1 MNDVIRVYD
10 ARDADCA
17 GAGLGVISPTECE
30 ATEGAGGD
38 YVLTAAIPIADGT
51 GWELALLDRQVVAT
65 VPVGA
70 ARKRQRFR
78 IHATTVQDGGLTIAI
93 QARHITYDLSYYVLH
108 QEEETTETKWKRMWR
123 RANS

>member
-30 ATEGAGGD
+30 VTEAAGGD

-51 GWELALLDRQVVAT
+51 GWELALLDRQIVAT
-65 VPVGA
+65 VPALPHPCDNGA
-70 ARKRQRFR
+70 GRRLDDCNSGA
-78 IHATTVQDGGLTIAI
+78 
-93 QARHITYDLSYYVLH
+93 SYYL
-108 QEEETTETKWKRMWR
+108 
-123 RANS
+123 

>member
-30 ATEGAGGD
+30 VTEAAGGD

-51 GWELALLDRQVVAT
+51 GWKLALLDRQVVAGGSGKKA
-65 VPVGA
+65 PAFPHPCDNGA
-70 ARKRQRFR
+70 GRRLDDCNSGA
-78 IHATTVQDGGLTIAI
+78 
-93 QARHITYDLSYYVLH
+93 SYYL
-108 QEEETTETKWKRMWR
+108 
-123 RANS
+123 

>member
-10 ARDADCA
+10 ARDADGA

-30 ATEGAGGD
+30 VTEAAGGD

-70 ARKRQRFR
+70 AGCGDC
-78 IHATTVQDGGLTIAI
+78 AGGSGKKAPALPHPCDNGAGRRLDDCNSG
-93 QARHITYDLSYYVLH
+93 ASYYL
-108 QEEETTETKWKRMWR
+108 
-123 RANS
+123 

>member
-10 ARDADCA
+10 ARDADGA

-30 ATEGAGGD
+30 VTEAAGGD

-70 ARKRQRFR
+70 AKKRQRFR

-93 QARHITYDLSYYVLH
+93 QGVILP
-108 QEEETTETKWKRMWR
+108 MI
-123 RANS
+123 